1 MPSPE
6 GDSQGC
12 GLLPFPKIGALGAQ
26 GSLFHLESA
35 QKDLR
40 LDEKKAA
47 GMLIVPS
54 MT

>member
-6 GDSQGC
+6 GDSQGY
-12 GLLPFPKIGALGAQ
+12 GLLPFPKIGVYPQ
-26 GSLFHLESA
+26 GSLFSLESA